1 MGRSKRTEKKAKN
14 KMAERKEKYQEK
26 TWKKDVKKPKK
37 KSLLAR
43 FIGKVLLLI
52 MVFILL
58 ASVYIGYKTYENGGG
73 VVGFLC
79 AIMGQSRSDLSNL
92 GTVDVLILGV
102 SKDIQADLTDTIM
115 IVRFNPQ
122 TGKIALLSI
131 PRDTFV
137 GKNKETA
144 KGSDKINSL
153 YTKGTDKLK
162 QEIEELTS
170 IEIEYYA
177 VVSNDAVINIVDIIG
192 GIWFDVPI
200 DMNYD
205 DPTQDLH
212 IHIEKGYQLINGE
225 KAEQLLRFRHNND
238 GTSYPASYGDNDF
251 GRMKTQRSF
260 IEETL
265 KQLIDIKNVP
275 KIMNIKNA
283 IFSNIETNANE
294 EELKQYIPL
303 SPLIDVSNIKSYQLP
318 GQSER
323 CNELWFFV
331 HNQSKTNEIVK
342 EMCNYV
348 DGK

>member
-1 MGRSKRTEKKAKN
+1 MGRDKKTRKKSKEKK
-14 KMAERKEKYQEK
+14 ERYIEKSY
-26 TWKKDVKKPKK
+26 KKDAKKPKK
-37 KSLLAR
+37 KRNFLLQ
-43 FIGKVLLLI
+43 FIGKILLLLF
-52 MVFILL
+52 VFIILL
-58 ASVYIGYKTYENGGG
+58 AVYLGYKTYENGGG

-79 AIMGQSRSDLSNL
+79 TIMGQSRKDVSNL
-92 GTVDVLILGV
+92 GTIDVLLLGV

-122 TGKIALLSI
+122 TGKIAMLSI

-137 GKNKETA
+137 GKNKDQA

-153 YTKGTDKLK
+153 YTKGTEKLEK
-162 QEIEELTS
+162 EIEELTS

-177 VVSNDAVINIVDIIG
+177 VVSNDAVINIVDIMG
-192 GIWFDVPI
+192 GVWFDVPI

-212 IHIEKGYQLINGE
+212 IHLEKGYQLINGE

-251 GRMKTQRSF
+251 GRMKTQRAF

-265 KQLIDIKNVP
+265 KQLIDIKNLP
-275 KIMNIKNA
+275 KVMAIKNA
-283 IFSNIETNANE
+283 VFNNIETNAE
-294 EELKQYIPL
+294 EEEVKKYIPL
-303 SPLIDVSNIKSYQLP
+303 TPLIDVSNIKSYQLP

-323 CNELWFFV
+323 CNDLWFFV
-331 HNQSKTNEIVK
+331 HSQSKTNEVVK